1 MRDKALAVTCKA
13 TFFKTK
19 NQKYR
24 TGNCN
29 YNEIME
35 LSDDALVL
43 VAIMP
48 NPRDMDIA
56 RLLGWYRIPLK
67 SAPRILH
74 PDAIAFY
81 QTTSFEKEH
90 RSRIEYYAEVSGVE
104 LTTRALLFRD
114 EPDHPRAREEYF
126 KIQLKNL
133 QKLPHPILADAWK
146 RFTFFY
152 TTGTHLLTAES
163 IRGLA
168 MNARERGDLWRILRE
183 REETY
188 GRTSG
193 NTGEKLPE
201 DLPEELLFLLGN
213 LSISGLDLE

>member
-1 MRDKALAVTCKA
+1 
-13 TFFKTK
+13 
-19 NQKYR
+19 
-24 TGNCN
+24 
-29 YNEIME
+29 ME
-35 LSDDALVL
+35 LSEDALVL

-48 NPRDMDIA
+48 KPRDLDIA

-67 SAPRILH
+67 SAPKILH

-81 QTTSFEKEH
+81 QTGAFSKGH
-90 RSRIEYYAEVSGVE
+90 RSQIEYYAEVSGVE
-104 LTTRALLFRD
+104 LTTRAELFRD
-114 EPDHPRAREEYF
+114 EPDHPRAHEEYF
-126 KIQLKNL
+126 KVQLRGL
-133 QKLPHPILADAWK
+133 EKLPHPIEADEWK

-152 TTGTHLLTAES
+152 TTGSRIMTAET

-193 NTGEKLPE
+193 SPDTDLPE

-213 LSISGLDLE
+213 LSMSGLDFESSKCHKEE